1 MKSFATSFGPVY
13 LDEDFPDLAR
23 RLHVMSYSS
32 LFILADFHTRLH
44 CVPLVSGLFPHQHTC
59 IIPDGEPNKNLD
71 TCALIWNFLLE
82 HGADRKSVLLNVGG
96 GMLTDIGGFAA
107 SCYQRGI
114 RFVQVPTSVMAMT
127 DAAIGGKLGV
137 NFRDHKNYIGV
148 FKAPEFTWIKPKFI
162 QTLPHKEK
170 IAGLAEM
177 IKHAIIGSKS
187 LWEKLNAI
195 QSVDKVDW
203 TALLEESIAVK
214 VMIVQDD
221 PLEKGIRK
229 TLNFGHT
236 IGHALESFFMH
247 SENPL
252 SHGQAVTLGM
262 LAESKMAFE
271 GGLLPIEEFEKIL
284 SLMTRLL
291 EPANRI
297 LPSHAELMKWM
308 EKDKK
313 STLAQLHFSLPT
325 EIGSCRWDVT
335 GIGAESAMD
344 WLGKQVSGKS
354 FRLMS
359 DPF

>member
-13 LDEDFPDLAR
+13 LEEDFTDLSR

-32 LFILADFHTRLH
+32 LFLLADFHTRLH
-44 CVPLVSGLFPHQHTC
+44 CVPLLSGLFPHHHTC
-59 IIPDGEPNKNLD
+59 IVPDGEANKNLD
-71 TCALIWNFLLE
+71 TCISIWDFLLE
-82 HGADRKSVLLNVGG
+82 HGADRKSILMNVGG
-96 GMLTDIGGFAA
+96 GMITDMGGFAA

-114 RFVQVPTSVMAMT
+114 RFVQVPTSVLAMT
-127 DAAIGGKLGV
+127 DAAIGGKLGID
-137 NFRDHKNYIGV
+137 FKGYKNYIGV
-148 FKAPEFTWIKPKFI
+148 FKAPEFTWIKSTFI

-177 IKHAIIGSKS
+177 VKHAIIGSQS

-195 QSVDKVDW
+195 ESVDKIIWAD
-203 TALLEESIAVK
+203 LFEDSIAVK
-214 VMIVQDD
+214 VMIVQED

-236 IGHALESFFMH
+236 IGHALESFYLS
-247 SENPL
+247 SEYPL

-262 LAESKMAFE
+262 MAESKMALE
-271 GGLLPIEEFEKIL
+271 AGILKTTDFEKII
-284 SLMTRLL
+284 SLISKLL
-291 EPANRI
+291 EPTNRI
-297 LPSHAELMKWM
+297 LPSYSELITWM

-313 STLAQLHFSLPT
+313 STLSQLHFSLPT
-325 EIGSCRWDVT
+325 EIGSCRWDVK
-335 GIGAESAMD
+335 GIRAESAMD
-344 WLGKQVSGKS
+344 WLGKQVSDKS